1 MSKTRTSRVLLA
13 CMLVAML
20 VGCRSVPFTGRKQLL
35 LIGSNQ
41 ELALGE
47 EAYREVLKD
56 VKLSDN
62 AAMTE
67 ILVRVGQRIASVT
80 SDTEDFEWEF
90 SLIESKAVNA
100 FCLPGGKVAV
110 YTGILPICRTE
121 GGLAAVV
128 GHEVA
133 HALARHGAERMSH
146 GMVAGLVGMG
156 IGTAMQSA
164 DPAIREGVMAV
175 YGAGATVGV
184 VLPFSRAHED
194 EADEIGVRLMA
205 RAGYEPIEA
214 VELWERMSQLEGDR
228 PPEWL
233 STHPLPENRVE
244 RLRRLLPTMQHE
256 YEWAPEKH
264 QSGRLLPIS
273 AGPAAPQ

>member
-1 MSKTRTSRVLLA
+1 MSKMRMSRVVLA
-13 CMLVAML
+13 CVLVGIL

-35 LIGSNQ
+35 LISGGQ

-47 EAYREVLKD
+47 EAYREVLSTAT
-56 VKLSDN
+56 LSKN

-67 ILVRVGQRIASVT
+67 ILVRVGQRIAAQT

-90 SLIESKAVNA
+90 SLIESEEVNA

-128 GHEVA
+128 GHEVS
-133 HALARHGAERMSH
+133 HALAHHGAERMSH
-146 GMVAGLVGMG
+146 GMVAEIVGTG
-156 IGTAMQSA
+156 IGTAMKSA
-164 DPAIREGVMAV
+164 DPVVREGVLAV

-184 VLPFSRAHED
+184 ILPYSRAHED
-194 EADEIGVRLMA
+194 EADEIGIRLMA
-205 RAGYEPIEA
+205 RAGYDPIEA
-214 VELWERMSQLEGDR
+214 VELWERMSQLGGDR

-244 RLRRLLPTMQHE
+244 RLRGLLPAMQHE
-256 YEWAPEKH
+256 YEQASEKH
-264 QSGRLLPIS
+264 QSGRLLPVS
-273 AGPAAPQ
+273 AGSAAP